1 MSVRVTTS
9 SWTTTWGGQKP
20 AVAGAVYTSTA
31 RTAELEQPS
40 WGTEMTDE
48 EDFSKYP
55 PSINEIKAD
64 RSESSQDWTPRDAL
78 IRCLR
83 DLDSGKIS
91 PDALIILHHKVEED
105 GIVKTDF
112 YAAGTLVQVAATIEL
127 GKNRYFSMAE
137 HGH

>member
-1 MSVRVTTS
+1 
-9 SWTTTWGGQKP
+9 
-20 AVAGAVYTSTA
+20 
-31 RTAELEQPS
+31 
-40 WGTEMTDE
+40 MTDE